1 MKKYEVH
8 EKSWDGVL
16 YPVPGKK
23 NKVVITMSGSEG
35 GLEYTEKLAHFLQD
49 NDIPA
54 LALGLFKT
62 KHSGRNLD
70 RIPLERIY
78 HAIIWL
84 RENGYKNIAVEGVS
98 KGAEYALAAAIAFPE
113 LSCVIVK
120 TPSWFYS
127 EGLISNKPSG
137 TSCWSYGGKELPFTP
152 YKTRKFGMVK
162 MLWKA
167 KEFNILEVNT
177 DKAVIP
183 ESIIPIE
190 QIKGPILMFSTS
202 VDTIWPSSESCKK
215 LEDRLRE
222 NNFFYPYRHIRFDHM
237 SHMMVEYCGHKIRWF
252 IKSERQYSEECAKE
266 RIIMGNICVDWIK
279 NVWGQTNKHEIANQ

>member
-1 MKKYEVH
+1 MKKCEVH
-8 EKSWDGVL
+8 EKFWDGVL
-16 YPVPGKK
+16 YPVFEEN

-35 GLEYTEKLAHFLQD
+35 GLEHAERLALFLQD

-78 HAIIWL
+78 NVIIWL
-84 RENGYKNIAVEGVS
+84 QKNGYKNIAVEGVS
-98 KGAEYALAAAIAFPE
+98 KGAEYAMAAAIAFSE

-127 EGLISNKPSG
+127 EGLISNRPSG
-137 TSCWSYGGKELPFTP
+137 TSCWSYEGKELPFTP
-152 YKTRKFGMVK
+152 YKTRKFDMAK

-177 DKAVIP
+177 GKSVLP
-183 ESIIPIE
+183 ESIITVE
-190 QIKGPILMFSTS
+190 KIKAPILMFSTS
-202 VDTIWPSSESCKK
+202 VDTIWPSRESCEKI
-215 LEDRLRE
+215 EDRLKKSG
-222 NNFFYPYRHIRFDHM
+222 FSYPYRHVCFDHM
-237 SHMMVEYCGHKIRWF
+237 SHMMMEYCGSKIRWF
-252 IKSERQYSEECAKE
+252 IRSERQYSEECAKE
-266 RIIMGNICVDWIK
+266 RKEMGKICVDWIK
-279 NVWGQTNKHEIANQ
+279 NVWEQANDQK